1 MRSTTISGVALTL
14 RCTTGDVGE
23 EIDCMESDC
32 PTSAEYE
39 DSGAEVAIGSSD
51 EDDDD
56 DDND

>member
-1 MRSTTISGVALTL
+1 MRSTTISGAALTL
-14 RCTTGDVGE
+14 RCTTGDDGD

-39 DSGAEVAIGSSD
+39 DSGAEVASGSSDED

-56 DDND
+56 D